1 MVALRSL
8 RPALSS
14 LARNPLL
21 FLVTVAFAL
30 IQPLQLAVQAISPF
44 ISAILSLVMTGVL
57 LVVLPFYQGG
67 LLALADSSRDG
78 PTAWDAGW
86 RTFLEAGKA
95 NYLPLLLAYLVV
107 LAIVTAFGIL
117 LVGALFVT
125 GAGLLAGLDTNAV
138 VLPAVGLAV
147 ALVGIAYLLTMFF
160 IQFYGHAI
168 VLDDADVMESFKRSI
183 SLVRSNLLSVAGY
196 TAIALVG
203 GGVLGAVAGGVSL
216 LFAPEMPFAD
226 VLPAITPVVL
236 LVAGVTY
243 VAATALL
250 GAFYATYSVCVYR
263 ALTQLSPGASL
274 SSDPSAW

>member
-8 RPALSS
+8 RPAVSS

-30 IQPLQLAVQAISPF
+30 IQIPQLAAQAISPL
-44 ISAILSLVMTGVL
+44 ISAVLSLVMTGVL
-57 LVVLPFYQGG
+57 LLVLPFYQGG

-78 PTAWDAGW
+78 PTSWDAGW
-86 RTFLEAGKA
+86 ETFVEAGKA
-95 NYLPLLLAYLVV
+95 NYIPLLLAYLVT
-107 LAIVTAFGIL
+107 LAILTVFGIL
-117 LVGALFVT
+117 LVGTLLVS
-125 GAGLLAGLDTNAV
+125 GAGLLAGLDSSAV
-138 VLPAVGLAV
+138 LLPAAGLGV

-168 VLDDADVMESFKRSI
+168 VLEDTDVIESFTRSV

-196 TAIALVG
+196 TAIAVVG
-203 GGVLGAVAGGVSL
+203 GGVLGGVAGGVSL

-226 VLPAITPVVL
+226 VLPAITPAVL
-236 LVAGVTY
+236 VVAGLIY

-274 SSDPSAW
+274 SSDPTAW